1 MGVKIFHGPSMGT
14 NGPNGGTNMATNGP
28 NGSTNSGTNWLRM
41 SVWTNGRDHTNHAL
55 GGYRKKGLTTADIGV
70 VAEGTQGNLRAG
82 PQGMAAELSMHRG
95 PSGAEVTSRQVRN
108 VSNVGS
114 GSEKKVAYAMTQMKA
129 ASIPCIPVYSRPLAA
144 IPMPRRTAMEEDA
157 TRYYQFQKAFQ
168 SKGCGG
174 STLGAVQK
182 AVNVAFRQHGTIRM
196 HVDAGVSPPAWT
208 VTFSSLPR
216 LAVANAAREHAHWGA
231 GSSATDSTHCVC
243 IEALVLL
250 TSMVM
255 DMEGTT
261 TMVAVGLASGETTQ
275 TAIWFK
281 GDLEYM
287 VQEHV
292 NPSFVLEGTFDVHDA
307 SAALISA
314 AYFSKQ
320 YTIADPFHVF
330 QLVMKQLPAPRG
342 SSAKLSDA
350 EAANQRWVGN
360 EHRMRTHQHH
370 SPIHQH
376 RM

>member
-1 MGVKIFHGPSMGT
+1 MGVKIFHGPNMGT
-14 NGPNGGTNMATNGP
+14 SGP
-28 NGSTNSGTNWLRM
+28 NSGTNVGTNWFRM
-41 SVWTNGRDHTNHAL
+41 SVWTNGCEHTNHRPGAYC
-55 GGYRKKGLTTADIGV
+55 GQGLTTADIAV
-70 VAEGTQGNLRAG
+70 VAEGATGNLRAG

-108 VSNVGS
+108 VSNVGIKS
-114 GSEKKVAYAMTQMKA
+114 QKKVAYAMTQMKA
-129 ASIPCIPVYSRPLAA
+129 ASIPCIPVYSRPSVAIAA
-144 IPMPRRTAMEEDA
+144 PRRTAMEVDP
-157 TRYYQFQKAFQ
+157 TRYFQFQRAFK
-168 SKGCGG
+168 SNGCGG

-182 AVNVAFRQHGTIRM
+182 AVQAAFNQHGTIRM

-208 VTFSSLPR
+208 VTFSSPAR

-231 GSSATDSTHCVC
+231 GSSATDSTHGVC

-281 GDLEYM
+281 EDVEHM
-287 VQEHV
+287 VQEKV
-292 NPSFVLEGTFDVHDA
+292 NPMYVLEGTFDVHDA

-320 YTIADPFHVF
+320 YTITDPWHQFKLI
-330 QLVMKQLPAPRG
+330 QGQLPKQRASTAG
-342 SSAKLSDA
+342 LSDV
-350 EAANQRWVGN
+350 EEANQRWDG
-360 EHRMRTHQHH
+360 QL
-370 SPIHQH
+370 
-376 RM
+376 